1 MACEEIFNQILSK
14 GKKPEK
20 LVSVLDLSD
29 STTFL
34 GCDSVLHLPHLNQIM
49 LFLPSFLLIGS

>member
-1 MACEEIFNQILSK
+1 MVCGEIFNKFLSK

-34 GCDSVLHLPHLNQIM
+34 GCDSVLHLPHLNQI
-49 LFLPSFLLIGS
+49 LLLLPSFLLIGS

>member
-1 MACEEIFNQILSK
+1 MVCGEIFNKFLSK

-20 LVSVLDLSD
+20 LVLLLDLSD

-34 GCDSVLHLPHLNQIM
+34 GCDAVLHLPHLNQI
-49 LFLPSFLLIGS
+49 LLLLPSFLLIGS

>member
-1 MACEEIFNQILSK
+1 MVCGEIFNKFLSK

-20 LVSVLDLSD
+20 LVSVFDLSD

-34 GCDSVLHLPHLNQIM
+34 GCDSVLHLPHLNRI
-49 LFLPSFLLIGS
+49 LLLLPSFLLIGS

>member
-1 MACEEIFNQILSK
+1 MVCGEIFNKFLSK

-20 LVSVLDLSD
+20 LVSLLDLSD

-34 GCDSVLHLPHLNQIM
+34 GCDSVLHLPHLNQI
-49 LFLPSFLLIGS
+49 LLLLPSFLLIGS